1 MKRAIL
7 LMLCFVLVSIMLTV
21 AGCGSSAEQLT
32 NPTEG
37 PVAQA
42 DSAACAANRRT
53 IESALQQYSAF
64 EGKKATSI
72 QQLVP
77 KYVQSMPVCPAG
89 GTYSIQGSTVTCSI
103 HGS

>member
-1 MKRAIL
+1 MRYLIVGLIL
-7 LMLCFVLVSIMLTV
+7 ISLVVIV
-21 AGCGSSAEQLT
+21 AGCGSSAEQVT

-37 PVAQA
+37 PVARA

-53 IESALQQYSAF
+53 MESGLQQYSAL
-64 EGKKATSI
+64 EGKSATSL

-77 KYVQSMPVCPAG
+77 KYLQSVPSCPSG
-89 GTYSIQGSTVTCSI
+89 GTYSLQSGSVSCSI